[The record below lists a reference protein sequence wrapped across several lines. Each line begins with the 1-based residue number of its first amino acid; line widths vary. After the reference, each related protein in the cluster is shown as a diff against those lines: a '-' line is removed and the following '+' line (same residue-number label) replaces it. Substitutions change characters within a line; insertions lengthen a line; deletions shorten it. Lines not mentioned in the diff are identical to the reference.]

1 MQLIRWVVIAAI
13 VVGIVLVAMDNRDDV
28 RVGYAVGDA
37 EAPIW
42 IVIIIAAVAGVFI
55 GWLVRHRP
63 AIGCEPARL
72 RRTVSPRAYVAGR
85 LISHRGKR

>member
-1 MQLIRWVVIAAI
+1 MSDEVGEHASAVHRRDAGRLVRWLLIAAI
-13 VVGIVLVAMDNRDDV
+13 VVAILLVAMDNRDDV

-42 IVIIIAAVAGVFI
+42 IVIVAAAVAGVFI

-63 AIGCEPARL
+63 RH
-72 RRTVSPRAYVAGR
+72 RT
-85 LISHRGKR
+85 